1 MTARV
6 TVAALEVL
14 PLRIPFRFAFAHHLA
29 ERREARPLIVRLR
42 LSDGSVGYGEAL
54 PRPYLTGEDE
64 ASVQAELQ
72 GNLATLVLGREC
84 DGLAGARAWIETP
97 AARAACARA
106 PAAFCGLE
114 LALLDAAG
122 RSRGESVSRLLG
134 GVRRSELPYRTAVI
148 GFLPTSA
155 LRLFLGEVRRRQVR
169 LAKVKVGRAD
179 DVERV
184 ALVRRLLG
192 DDVALVLDA
201 NAAWQAGEAIERI
214 RALEAFGLHAVE
226 QPVARLDVA
235 GLAHVRRAV
244 ETPIM
249 ADESLCTQ
257 ADAERLLAHAACDL
271 WNLRV
276 GKCGGLLATLELA
289 RLAEAHGLGTT
300 LGVLVGE
307 TGILAAA
314 GRQFAACHP
323 DLRWLE
329 HEGAGL
335 KSADITDLPPVT
347 HGLAPWP
354 AGPGLGLEIDTM
366 RLAALVE
373 DPLLVEA

>member
-1 MTARV
+1 
-6 TVAALEVL
+6 
-14 PLRIPFRFAFAHHLA
+14 
-29 ERREARPLIVRLR
+29 
-42 LSDGSVGYGEAL
+42 L

-64 ASVQAELQ
+64 VSVQAELQ
-72 GNLATLVLGREC
+72 GNLAALVLGREC
-84 DGLAGARAWIETP
+84 DGLAGARAWIEAP
-97 AARAACARA
+97 AARAACERA

-122 RSRGESVSRLLG
+122 RSSGESVSTLLG
-134 GVRRSELPYRTAVI
+134 GLRRTELPYRTAVI
-148 GFLPTSA
+148 GFLPPAA
-155 LRLFLGEVRRRQVR
+155 LRLFLGEARRRQVR

-179 DVERV
+179 DMERV

-201 NAAWQAGEAIERI
+201 NAAWQAGEAVERI

-226 QPVARLDVA
+226 QPVARADLA
-235 GLAHVRRAV
+235 GLAHVRRSVA
-244 ETPIM
+244 TPIV
-249 ADESLCTQ
+249 ADESLGTR

-289 RLAEAHGLGTT
+289 RLADAHGLGAA

-314 GRQFAACHP
+314 GRQLAACLPH
-323 DLRWLE
+323 LLWLE

-335 KSADITDLPPVT
+335 KSADITDLAPVVA
-347 HGLAPWP
+347 GQARWP
-354 AGPGLGLEIDTM
+354 SAPGLGIAVDSA

-373 DPLLVEA
+373 PPLTVEA